1 MDPHNQ
7 EPDLKPFYHRLLSP
21 LTLFPRK
28 ATPPEPP
35 KRPSQEVRTLQ
46 SIPLAK
52 LKVGPLCRQVS
63 KRLASSGRAAR
74 VTPKDRLCLIQVIL
88 EELKCSWQE
97 PPTEPILNYENNQ
110 KLRKRLESYVL
121 ICSEQL
127 FIRYLHLLV
136 TLPATRKVFTESA
149 TLSRL
154 AANLAR
160 DCTVFLTSP
169 DVYRFLLADFQTLLN
184 LEQTRGGLSKL
195 RPPAC
200 PPGTF
205 ELCPIPWPHST
216 GLDQVPCSS
225 LNLNYL
231 VQLSRPYDFPSEPE
245 PDPVKE
251 LKSIPQLKGRKQLLW
266 VPSTKKEKE
275 VEVRPLAMVPSH
287 SPRSSE
293 ISPFPTLPIYPR
305 LLRGQSMPCL
315 REGWSLAD
323 ELGLP
328 PPSPH
333 PLTPLIMAPEKK
345 PLLFGNLVAQ
355 DLKQMTKSMAMEWA
369 HYSPL
374 ESGLPPLLGVL
385 TRRLTAQ
392 HHLENLHQ
400 MLKNLQ
406 EEEASGQWDLH
417 PPSITPLHPQPVTIT
432 LKLQNQI
439 VVQVATVQLSDRCFS
454 DTFHVEGAG
463 VLYNHLTG
471 ELDCKAIEEMDADRL
486 VGNSTKEVY
495 KELMSRVS
503 TSHLSFDEGPQIE
516 PSADED
522 WSTYLS
528 SAFIYQDKHI
538 PVINHDLVGSYS
550 RKTSMS
556 VQQLCPEKIPSLTL
570 LQKRKSWDKR
580 PNRGAW
586 VNWWKTSVSAEDYL
600 KYLTTQE
607 TDFLHVI
614 FQMYEEEVPVELP
627 APVKESLEIQHPPPL
642 LEDEERDFVP
652 GEWNWSSV
660 IEDSSGPGK
669 ANILSLQQRLERL
682 WVMLEVPDQS
692 RLDMVVKYSS
702 NARLQQL
709 PALIRAWERVLKPI
723 QKRELLLGRLEW
735 FERQAS
741 DPNRF
746 FQKPDLVLSRLLEE
760 NRFRSY
766 IQKKLTA
773 MESSLTSLLEKIE
786 SVFGEPVTFKGRRYL
801 EKMKQDKVEMLY
813 WLQQQ
818 RRVRNLIRAQKASHQ
833 SSMFTRGSSQALIAP
848 GNTPTTHLAKCPQTP
863 SSFPNTQT
871 LT

>member
-1 MDPHNQ
+1 MEPQNQ
-7 EPDLKPFYHRLLSP
+7 EPDLKPVYHRLLSP
-21 LTLFPRK
+21 LSLFPRK

-35 KRPSQEVRTLQ
+35 KKLSQEGSTLQ
-46 SIPLAK
+46 SVPLAK

-63 KRLASSGRAAR
+63 KRLAGSGRAAR
-74 VTPKDRLCLIQVIL
+74 VTPKDRLRLTQVIL
-88 EELKCSWQE
+88 DELKCSWQE

-136 TLPATRKVFTESA
+136 TLPATRRVFTESA

-160 DCTVFLTSP
+160 DCTIFLTSP
-169 DVYRFLLADFQTLLN
+169 DVYRCLLADFQTLLN
-184 LEQTRGGLSKL
+184 LEQTQRGISKL
-195 RPPAC
+195 RPPVC

-205 ELCPIPWPHST
+205 KLCPIPWPHST

-251 LKSIPQLKGRKQLLW
+251 LKSIPELKGKKRLLW
-266 VPSTKKEKE
+266 VPSAKKEKE
-275 VEVRPLAMVPSH
+275 VEVGSAQMVPLPSH
-287 SPRSSE
+287 SPPSSE
-293 ISPFPTLPIYPR
+293 ISHFPTSPIYPR

-328 PPSPH
+328 PLSPH
-333 PLTPLIMAPEKK
+333 PLTPLILAPESK
-345 PLLFGNLVAQ
+345 PLPFGDLAAE
-355 DLKQMTKSMAMEWA
+355 DLKQKTKVMAMEWA

-392 HHLENLHQ
+392 QHIENLQQ
-400 MLKNLQ
+400 MLKSLE
-406 EEEASGQWDLH
+406 EEEASGQWDLR
-417 PPSITPLHPQPVTIT
+417 PPRIAPLHPQPVTIT
-432 LKLQNQI
+432 LKLQNQV
-439 VVQVATVQLSDRCFS
+439 VVQVATVQLSDRYFS

-463 VLYNHLTG
+463 VLYNHLAG
-471 ELDCKAIEEMDADRL
+471 ELDCKAIEEMDSDRL

-516 PSADED
+516 PSADKD
-522 WSTYLS
+522 WSNYLS
-528 SAFIYQDKHI
+528 SAFIYQDKHT
-538 PVINHDLVGSYS
+538 PVINHDLVGLYS
-550 RKTSMS
+550 KRSS
-556 VQQLCPEKIPSLTL
+556 IQLLCPEKTPSPTL
-570 LQKRKSWDKR
+570 LQKGRSWDKW
-580 PNRGAW
+580 PNKTVW
-586 VNWWKTSVSAEDYL
+586 MNWWKTAVSSEDYL
-600 KYLTTQE
+600 KYLLTQE

-614 FQMYEEEVPVELP
+614 FQMYEEEASVEIPVP
-627 APVKESLEIQHPPPL
+627 AKESLEIQHPPPL
-642 LEDEERDFVP
+642 LEDEEPDFVP
-652 GEWNWSSV
+652 GKWDWSSV
-660 IEDSSGPGK
+660 IEDSSGPAK
-669 ANILSLQQRLERL
+669 AHILNLQQRLERL
-682 WVMLEVPDQS
+682 WVVLEVPDQS
-692 RLDMVVKYSS
+692 RLDMVIKYSS

-723 QKRELLLGRLEW
+723 QTRELLLGRLEW

-746 FQKPDLVLSRLLEE
+746 FQKPDLMLSRLLEE
-760 NRFRSY
+760 NQIRSH
-766 IQKKLTA
+766 IRRKLSL
-773 MESSLTSLLEKIE
+773 METSLISLLEKIE
-786 SVFGEPVTFKGRRYL
+786 LVFGEPVTFKGRPYL

-818 RRVRNLIRAQKASHQ
+818 RRVRNLLRAQRAFQQPSIL
-833 SSMFTRGSSQALIAP
+833 TRTRSRALIAP
-848 GNTPTTHLAKCPQTP
+848 GNSPIAR
-863 SSFPNTQT
+863 
-871 LT
+871 

>member
-1 MDPHNQ
+1 MEQQNQ
-7 EPDLKPFYHRLLSP
+7 EPDLKPIYHRLLSP
-21 LTLFPRK
+21 LSLFPRK
-28 ATPPEPP
+28 ATPLEPP
-35 KRPSQEVRTLQ
+35 KRPSQEASTLQ

-63 KRLASSGRAAR
+63 KRLAGSGRAAR
-74 VTPKDRLCLIQVIL
+74 VTSKDRLRLIQVIL

-121 ICSEQL
+121 ICCEQL

-154 AANLAR
+154 AASLAR

-169 DVYRFLLADFQTLLN
+169 EVYRCLLADFQTLLN
-184 LEQTRGGLSKL
+184 LEQTQRGLSRL
-195 RPPAC
+195 RPPVC

-205 ELCPIPWPHST
+205 KLCPIPWPHST

-231 VQLSRPYDFPSEPE
+231 VQLSRPYDFSSEPE
-245 PDPVKE
+245 RDPVKE

-266 VPSTKKEKE
+266 VPSIKKEKE
-275 VEVRPLAMVPSH
+275 IEVSSPQMTPLPSH
-287 SPRSSE
+287 SPPSTG
-293 ISPFPTLPIYPR
+293 ISPFPTSPTYPR
-305 LLRGQSMPCL
+305 LPRGQSMPCL
-315 REGWSLAD
+315 RKGWSLAE
-323 ELGLP
+323 ELALP
-328 PPSPH
+328 PLSPH
-333 PLTPLIMAPEKK
+333 PLTPLILAPETK
-345 PLLFGNLVAQ
+345 PLPFEDMAAE
-355 DLKQMTKSMAMEWA
+355 DLKQKMKIMAMERA
-369 HYSPL
+369 RYSPL

-392 HHLENLHQ
+392 HHVEDLQQ
-400 MLKNLQ
+400 MLKRLQ
-406 EEEASGQWDLH
+406 DEEASGQWDLH
-417 PPSITPLHPQPVTIT
+417 PPRITPLHPQPVTIT
-432 LKLQNQI
+432 LKLQNQV
-439 VVQVATVQLSDRCFS
+439 VVQIATVQLSERYFS
-454 DTFHVEGAG
+454 DTFHVDGAG

-471 ELDCKAIEEMDADRL
+471 EVDCKAIEEMDADRL

-503 TSHLSFDEGPQIE
+503 TGHFSFDEGPQIE
-516 PSADED
+516 PSADKD
-522 WSTYLS
+522 WSAFLS
-528 SAFIYQDKHI
+528 SAFIYQDKLAS
-538 PVINHDLVGSYS
+538 VINHDLIGFYS
-550 RKTSMS
+550 KRTSI
-556 VQQLCPEKIPSLTL
+556 QPLAPEKMSSLTL
-570 LQKRKSWDKR
+570 LQRRKSWDKR
-580 PNRGAW
+580 TRGVW
-586 VNWWKTSVSAEDYL
+586 MNWWKATVSAEDYL

-614 FQMYEEEVPVELP
+614 FQLHEEEVPVEIP
-627 APVKESLEIQHPPPL
+627 AVPKESLEIQHPPPL
-642 LEDEERDFVP
+642 LDDEEPEFVP
-652 GEWNWSSV
+652 GEWDWSSV

-669 ANILSLQQRLERL
+669 AHLLSLQQRLERL

-692 RLDMVVKYSS
+692 RLDMVIKYSS

-709 PALIRAWERVLKPI
+709 PALIRAWERALKPI
-723 QKRELLLGRLEW
+723 QMRELLLGRLEW

-746 FQKPDLVLSRLLEE
+746 FQKPELMLSRLLEE

-766 IQKKLTA
+766 IQRKLSLI
-773 MESSLTSLLEKIE
+773 ESSLISLLEKIE
-786 SVFGEPVTFKGRRYL
+786 LVFGEPVTFKGRHYL

-818 RRVRNLIRAQKASHQ
+818 RRVRNLIRAQKALHQ
-833 SSMFTRGSSQALIAP
+833 SSLFRRSPSQAIIAP
-848 GNTPTTHLAKCPQTP
+848 GNTPIAR
-863 SSFPNTQT
+863 
-871 LT
+871 

>member
-1 MDPHNQ
+1 MELHNQ
-7 EPDLKPFYHRLLSP
+7 DSDLKQIYHRLLSP
-21 LTLFPRK
+21 LTLFPKK

-35 KRPSQEVRTLQ
+35 KRPSQEVSPLQ

-63 KRLASSGRAAR
+63 KRLAGSGRAAR
-74 VTPKDRLCLIQVIL
+74 VTPKDRLRLTQVIL
-88 EELKCSWQE
+88 EELRCSWRE
-97 PPTEPILNYENNQ
+97 PPAEPILNYENNQ
-110 KLRKRLESYVL
+110 RLRKRLESYVL

-136 TLPATRKVFTESA
+136 TLPATRRVFTESA

-154 AANLAR
+154 AVNLAR

-184 LEQTRGGLSKL
+184 LEQTRGGILKL
-195 RPPAC
+195 RPPVC

-205 ELCPIPWPHST
+205 KLCPIPWPHST

-251 LKSIPQLKGRKQLLW
+251 LKSIPELKSRKQLLW
-266 VPSTKKEKE
+266 VLSAKKEKE
-275 VEVRPLAMVPSH
+275 VEVSPSTMVPLPSH

-293 ISPFPTLPIYPR
+293 ISPFPTSPIYPR
-305 LLRGQSMPCL
+305 LPRGQSMPCL

-328 PPSPH
+328 PLSPH
-333 PLTPLIMAPEKK
+333 PLTPLVLAPERK
-345 PLLFGNLVAQ
+345 PLLFGDMVAE
-355 DLKQMTKSMAMEWA
+355 DLKQTTKSMAMEWA

-374 ESGLPPLLGVL
+374 ESSLPPLLGVL

-392 HHLENLHQ
+392 EHIENLQQ
-400 MLKNLQ
+400 MLKSLQ
-406 EEEASGQWDLH
+406 DEEASGQWDLH
-417 PPSITPLHPQPVTIT
+417 PSRISPLHPQPVTIT
-432 LKLQNQI
+432 VKLQNQV
-439 VVQVATVQLSDRCFS
+439 VVQVATVQLSDRYYS

-486 VGNSTKEVY
+486 VGNSTKEIY

-516 PSADED
+516 PSADKD

-528 SAFIYQDKHI
+528 SAFIYQDKHF
-538 PVINHDLVGSYS
+538 PVINHDLVGFYS
-550 RKTSMS
+550 RRTSM
-556 VQQLCPEKIPSLTL
+556 QLSCPEKTPSLTL
-570 LQKRKSWDKR
+570 LQRRKSWDKR
-580 PNRGAW
+580 PNKGVW
-586 VNWWKTSVSAEDYL
+586 VNWWKTSVSSEDYL
-600 KYLTTQE
+600 KYLTTQQ

-614 FQMYEEEVPVELP
+614 FQMHEEEAAVEIP
-627 APVKESLEIQHPPPL
+627 APVKDSVEIQHPPPL
-642 LEDEERDFVP
+642 LEDEEPDFVP
-652 GEWNWSSV
+652 GEWDWSSV
-660 IEDSSGPGK
+660 IEDSSGPGR
-669 ANILSLQQRLERL
+669 ANILTLQQRLERL

-702 NARLQQL
+702 KARLQQL

-760 NRFRSY
+760 NRFRSH
-766 IQKKLTA
+766 IQRQLSL
-773 MESSLTSLLEKIE
+773 MESSLVSLLEKIE
-786 SVFGEPVTFKGRRYL
+786 SVFEEPVTFKGRRYL

-818 RRVRNLIRAQKASHQ
+818 RRVRNLIKAQKAFHQ
-833 SSMFTRGSSQALIAP
+833 SSVFTRGSSRALIAP
-848 GNTPTTHLAKCPQTP
+848 GNTPTTH
-863 SSFPNTQT
+863 
-871 LT
+871 